1 MYTRPEPVAMAT
13 VCHMC
18 GSTVPTEDGSPADS
32 SDGFVCA
39 DCGEL
44 TCNDCKSIG
53 VARSTSHCKR
63 CRG

>member
-1 MYTRPEPVAMAT
+1 MAPK
-13 VCHMC
+13 CHIC
-18 GSTVPTEDGSPADS
+18 GSNVARDEMSPAEAEP
-32 SDGFVCA
+32 GFVCA

-53 VARSTSHCKR
+53 VARSTDHCKR